1 MSRLKPLA
9 AGAKRSLGVLWSV
22 LRGERDAGQGGAGL
36 KLGLKL
42 DTRQWN
48 RSC

>member
-22 LRGERDAGQGGAGL
+22 LRGEETPAKAVLCLKFGL
-36 KLGLKL
+36 KF
-42 DTRQWN
+42 DTR
-48 RSC
+48 